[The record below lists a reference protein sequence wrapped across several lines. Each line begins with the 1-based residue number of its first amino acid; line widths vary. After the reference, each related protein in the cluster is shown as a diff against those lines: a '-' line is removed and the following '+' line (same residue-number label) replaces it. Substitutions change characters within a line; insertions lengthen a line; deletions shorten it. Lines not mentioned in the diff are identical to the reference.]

1 MLEIATS
8 MAVSLIVENSM
19 AETPLSS
26 SADGFG
32 GDIQVLPELIKIGQ
46 AILNA
51 PPEPQELAEVA
62 YLETARL
69 LETDFF
75 QLGVFEG
82 NRYRP
87 LIWVR
92 DGNRQD
98 NVTFDLEEGDEGI
111 IGWVRNNGTPLLID
125 DYESQSEDLPAQPRY
140 QAEDPP
146 ASAMFAP
153 LISSE
158 QVIGIIGIQSRR
170 KSAFDSSQL
179 DILSN
184 LATFT
189 AVALDNISL
198 QTEIEDRTLQLVLIQ
213 EISRRLISLQPLS
226 DRLTQVVS
234 LISEA
239 FDYQSVY
246 LFEKRGEVLELRAS
260 SLTDSQEVTK
270 SQATLEAAQEG
281 QTAIGVTH
289 SIPEKI
295 ETEQSTDDNL
305 QEAPELAVPLKV
317 EERILGVLDIR
328 YNPGQ
333 KLTPEQITLSEML
346 ASQMA
351 IAMLEAKNFAQQQ
364 EEAWITTVL
373 LEVARHAA
381 RPGDPE
387 QALQAVLRLTTL
399 LAGTDWAILLLPADD
414 GTTLRVGPAAGIRRS
429 QLDQIAEFTCPVE
442 GLNLPRLDTEREEPI
457 SLPLPQELAAIFN
470 ETEAMA
476 IVLSDGLTVLGVLLL
491 ESQPISGRRTSLMA
505 GIAHQ
510 ISLRL
515 ENSRLIDEA
524 ATKRSL
530 ERELVMARNIQASFL
545 PLQLPTHPNWE
556 VGAMWRVAREVGGD
570 FYDFI
575 PLPEGPRGPR
585 WGVVIADVADKGIPA
600 ALYMALSRTI
610 IRSVATTRID
620 PAATLE
626 RVNRLLLVDSNAE
639 LFVSVFY
646 AIWEP
651 ASGGLTF
658 ANAGHNPPL
667 LLRPNHKADILR
679 EHGIVLGV
687 LEDANYE
694 TYERNIEPG
703 EMLVLYTDGVTEAMG
718 KNSEMFGLHRLE
730 NLVLGLE
737 NWSAQNVAE
746 HIASRVADFLE
757 YGELADDLTT
767 ITLRRTA

>member
-1 MLEIATS
+1 VDDTAMSEPSINP
-8 MAVSLIVENSM
+8 IER
-19 AETPLSS
+19 EQQILS
-26 SADGFG
+26 
-32 GDIQVLPELIKIGQ
+32 ELVQIGR

-51 PPEPQELAEVA
+51 PPEAQELAEVA

-98 NVTFDLEEGDEGI
+98 NITFDLDDGDDGI
-111 IGWVRNNGTPLLID
+111 IGWIHRTGNPLLVNDFEQEI
-125 DYESQSEDLPAQPRY
+125 EQLPAQPRY
-140 QAEDPP
+140 TSEDPP
-146 ASAMFAP
+146 LSAMFAP
-153 LISSE
+153 LIASE
-158 QVIGIIGIQSRR
+158 QVVGVIGIQSRR
-170 KSAFDSSQL
+170 KGAFEQSQL

-189 AVALDNISL
+189 AAALENISL
-198 QTEIEDRTLQLVLIQ
+198 QTEVEDRTLQLVLIQ
-213 EISRRLISLQPLS
+213 EISRRLISLQPLR

-239 FDYQSVY
+239 FDYESVNLY
-246 LFEKRGEVLELRAS
+246 EKLEDGLELKAS
-260 SLTDSQEVTK
+260 SLSDPGMVSK
-270 SQATLEAAQEG
+270 NLLLLEAMQEG
-281 QTAIGVTH
+281 QTAIGVIQAR
-289 SIPEKI
+289 SE
-295 ETEQSTDDNL
+295 ETDDGEGSELLNNT
-305 QEAPELAVPLKV
+305 EAHEVAVPLKV
-317 EERILGVLDIR
+317 EDRILGVLDIR

-333 KLTPEQITLSEML
+333 NLTPELITLTEML

-351 IAMLEAKNFAQQQ
+351 IAMLEARNFAQQQ

-381 RPGDPE
+381 QPGDPE
-387 QALQAVLRLTTL
+387 LALQAVLRLMTL
-399 LAGTDWAILLLPADD
+399 LAGTNWALLLLPIED
-414 GTTLRVGPAAGIRRS
+414 GANLRVGPAAGIRRS
-429 QLDQIAEFTCPVE
+429 QFDQISEAAFAVQSMD
-442 GLNLPRLDTEREEPI
+442 LPRMDSDNLAPI
-457 SLPLPQELAAIFN
+457 VLPLPEELATILN
-470 ETEAMA
+470 VEEAMA
-476 IVLSDGLTVLGVLLL
+476 MVLSDGEILLGVLLL
-491 ESQPISGRRTSLMA
+491 EAQAITGRRSSLMA

-510 ISLRL
+510 VSLRL

-524 ATKRSL
+524 ATKQSL

-545 PLQLPTHPNWE
+545 PRSLPSHPNWE

-600 ALYMALSRTI
+600 ALYMALCRTI
-610 IRSVATTRID
+610 IRSVATTRIE
-620 PAATLE
+620 PGSTLE
-626 RVNRLLLVDSNAE
+626 RANRLLLVDSNAE

-651 ASGGLTF
+651 ASGSLTF

-667 LLRPNHKADILR
+667 LLRPNHQAEVLR

-687 LEDANYE
+687 LEDASYE
-694 TYERNIEPG
+694 TYERTLKPG

-718 KNSEMFGLHRLE
+718 KDSEMFGLHRLE
-730 NLVLGLE
+730 SLVLGLE
-737 NWSAQNVAE
+737 DWTAQNVAE
-746 HIASRVADFLE
+746 HIANRVADFLE
-757 YGELADDLTT
+757 HGELADDLTT
-767 ITLRRTA
+767 IALRRTS